1 MWNRTI
7 QAVGVDSCRS
17 RMPQLAEFATG
28 TEFGRIMPAIYEIGT
43 KCHNWQNRLN
53 WQNCRHR
60 IWQNSQLAPRI
71 RSSRGDRYRK
81 PPESATGTERLAFG
95 AEFAVG
101 FGSVGGI
108 CRKLQKSSGFTPNSR
123 QRQLRIPNLRQFQPK
138 TACDFA
144 KVPRSKFYDFGN
156 HASFTICGL

>member
-1 MWNRTI
+1 VSI
-7 QAVGVDSCRS
+7 LAV
-17 RMPQLAEFATG
+17 PE
-28 TEFGRIMPAIYEIGT
+28 
-43 KCHNWQNRLN
+43 CHN
-53 WQNCRHR
+53 
-60 IWQNSQLAPRI
+60 WQNSQLAPND
-71 RSSRGDRYRK
+71 SH
-81 PPESATGTERLAFG
+81 FG

-108 CRKLQKSSGFTPNSR
+108 CRKLQKVQVLRRIHANDS
-123 QRQLRIPNLRQFQPK
+123 LRIPNLRQFQPK